1 MILVI
6 NSMQIVPDLI
16 VEGARSCFKRIWDGR
31 TEEQGDVQRRLCE
44 EPLMG
49 AQLSGIPEASGA
61 LDCCVSF
68 WVYWA
73 SGSGYLN

>member
-1 MILVI
+1 M
-6 NSMQIVPDLI
+6 P
-16 VEGARSCFKRIWDGR
+16 KRIWDGR
-31 TEEQGDVQRRLCE
+31 TEERGDARRRPCE

-61 LDCCVSF
+61 LGCCVSF

-73 SGSGYLN
+73 SGLGY